1 MSDKKTLA
9 LAKQREHIVAQIAY
23 ERALISQN
31 ANSLRR
37 MGRVVDKGK
46 QSVRYLQKHPE
57 IMLLPAAMLL
67 VFKPRRLLTWAASGV
82 GTWRMLQVWRNRLQ
96 NIK

>member
-1 MSDKKTLA
+1 MSDKKALA
-9 LAKQREHIVAQIAY
+9 LAKEREHIVAQIAY

-37 MGRVVDKGK
+37 MARVFDKGK
-46 QSVRYLQKHPE
+46 QSARYLQRHPE

-67 VFKPRRLLTWAASGV
+67 VFKPRRLLKWAASGV
-82 GTWRMLQVWRNRLQ
+82 GTWRMVQAWRNRLQ
-96 NIK
+96 KIR